1 MPQGKDWY
9 IFLNNGENK
18 MELELIHFLANHHNS
33 DSVRSK
39 LDIPLVLIESTNAWL
54 ITSAN
59 VSETDTRDM
68 KYCPCASVY
77 KISSHYLY
85 SFWRYVIVYAKNY
98 GGHVT

>member
-1 MPQGKDWY
+1 MPQGKDWC

-18 MELELIHFLANHHNS
+18 MELELIHFLANHHSS

-59 VSETDTRDM
+59 VSVRAM
-68 KYCPCASVY
+68 
-77 KISSHYLY
+77 
-85 SFWRYVIVYAKNY
+85 
-98 GGHVT
+98 